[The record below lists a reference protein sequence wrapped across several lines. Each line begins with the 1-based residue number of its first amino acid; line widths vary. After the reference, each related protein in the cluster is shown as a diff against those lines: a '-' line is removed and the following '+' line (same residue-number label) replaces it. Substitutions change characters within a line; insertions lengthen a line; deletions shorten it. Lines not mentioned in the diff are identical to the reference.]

1 VGKLAL
7 LAISVI
13 GLATAA
19 AAPADDVLRAE
30 TDDWILTAP
39 AALVAQPDLDLVARG
54 TQLCTD
60 EIELLTGHRPR
71 MPVKFTMTWVI
82 DGARVA
88 YATPMGVENHVPSE
102 ASRIIDDASRP
113 FWQERISRGACFGPT
128 R

>member
-1 VGKLAL
+1 VGRIAL
-7 LAISVI
+7 LALFVI

-39 AALVAQPDLDLVARG
+39 ATLVTQPDLELVARG

-60 EIELLTGHRPR
+60 EIELVTGHRPR

-82 DGARVA
+82 DGIRVA
-88 YATPMGVENHVPSE
+88 YATPTGIENHVPSE
-102 ASRIIDDASRP
+102 AFRIIDDSSRP
-113 FWQERISRGACFGPT
+113 VWQERISRGLTFT
-128 R
+128 DR